1 MIYIIGFL
9 ILLMTIRVWVYCK
22 KSKQYVF
29 KPEKDIFNQRLFNF
43 FANEHNLTL
52 LQGEINDIKN
62 EVYIG
67 ILDDLPSFSENALD
81 DLFHGTIEE
90 MNRRKAERGENK

>member
-9 ILLMTIRVWVYCK
+9 ILIIAIRIWVYCK
-22 KSKQYVF
+22 NPKQCVY
-29 KPEKDIFNQRLFNF
+29 KPGTDIFDQRLFDF
-43 FANEHNLTL
+43 FSEEHDL
-52 LQGEINDIKN
+52 LLLGGEIDDIKN

-67 ILDDLPSFSENALD
+67 ILDDLPGFSEKALE

-90 MNRRKAERGENK
+90 MNRRKAERGETK

>member
-43 FANEHNLTL
+43 S
-52 LQGEINDIKN
+52 
-62 EVYIG
+62 
-67 ILDDLPSFSENALD
+67 P
-81 DLFHGTIEE
+81 
-90 MNRRKAERGENK
+90 MNIT